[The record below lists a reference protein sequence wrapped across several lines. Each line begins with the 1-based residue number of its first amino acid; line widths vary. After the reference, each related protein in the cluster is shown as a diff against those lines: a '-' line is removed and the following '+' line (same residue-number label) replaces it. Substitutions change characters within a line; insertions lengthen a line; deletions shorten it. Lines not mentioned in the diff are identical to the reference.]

1 MDTYNQESIITK
13 KPFKRNL
20 LTILKNMILTIPNK
34 SEENFRRDLERQ
46 LEKASYTA
54 PENMYSIWVNVQD
67 IITERFKTCSD
78 TSTLPD
84 WAVLLVDIWTNRKSS
99 V

>member
-1 MDTYNQESIITK
+1 
-13 KPFKRNL
+13 
-20 LTILKNMILTIPNK
+20 MIQVIPNK
-34 SEENFRRDLERQ
+34 SEENFRRDLEKQ

-84 WAVLLVDIWTNRKSS
+84 WAVLLVDIWTNRKSD

>member
-1 MDTYNQESIITK
+1 MNTYNQESITTK

-20 LTILKNMILTIPNK
+20 LTILSNMILVIPNK
-34 SEENFRRDLERQ
+34 SEENFRRDLEKQ

-84 WAVLLVDIWTNRKSS
+84 WAVLLVDIWTNRKSD

>member
-1 MDTYNQESIITK
+1 MDTYNQDSISSK

-20 LTILKNMILTIPNK
+20 LIILSNMIQVIPNK
-34 SEENFRRDLERQ
+34 SEENFRRDLEKQ

-84 WAVLLVDIWTNRKSS
+84 WAVLLVDIWTNRKSD

>member
-1 MDTYNQESIITK
+1 MNTYNQESITTK

-20 LTILKNMILTIPNK
+20 LSILSNMIQVIPNK
-34 SEENFRRDLERQ
+34 LEENFRRDLEKQ

-78 TSTLPD
+78 TSALPD
-84 WAVLLVDIWTNRKSS
+84 WAVLLVDIWTNRKSD